1 MFTLHRM
8 TPSTGQAP
16 EPKAPPTKLI
26 VLCAF
31 DRDEEGTLQPAFEPR
46 EMPDER
52 RAVVT
57 AKEMAK
63 RHTGVITWS
72 REANPAIGEYGPSEV
87 LFQAGEMPDLD

>member
-31 DRDEEGTLQPAFEPR
+31 DRDEEGTLQAAFGPR

-52 RAVVT
+52 RAVMT
-57 AKEMAK
+57 ANDRRGAK
-63 RHTGVITWS
+63 R
-72 REANPAIGEYGPSEV
+72 A
-87 LFQAGEMPDLD
+87 